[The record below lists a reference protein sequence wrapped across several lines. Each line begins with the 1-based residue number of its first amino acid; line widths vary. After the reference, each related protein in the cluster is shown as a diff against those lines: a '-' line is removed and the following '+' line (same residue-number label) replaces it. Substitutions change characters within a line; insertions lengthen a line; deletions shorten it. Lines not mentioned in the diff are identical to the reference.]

1 MSIKFKPG
9 WNIEKSKYKA
19 KYGPYQA
26 FLDSVNEASVI
37 NALQEATYH
46 FQAPW
51 AVTLLQEANGQQADV
66 TVEQSTHQPED
77 TFVLQTGEQQGFTL
91 HLTVRN
97 SQGRAFHLY
106 VMQHNDGT
114 IFINEMSANNNL
126 VAHRN

>member
-9 WNIEKSKYKA
+9 WNMEKSKYKA

-26 FLDSVNEASVI
+26 FLDSVNEVSVI
-37 NALQEATYH
+37 YALQKATDH
-46 FQAPW
+46 FREPW
-51 AVTLLQEANGQQADV
+51 AVALLQEANGQQADV

-77 TFVLQTGEQQGFTL
+77 TFDLQNGKQQGFTL

-97 SQGRAFHLY
+97 SQARAFHLY
-106 VMQHNDGT
+106 IMQYNDGT
-114 IFINEMSANNNL
+114 IFINEISASNNL